1 MLQNPLIKNSCSDWL
16 RILRKQMYALNRPW
30 FEQTRHQIFINQLNL
45 EKIFNMLINFIKKKN
60 QERSYSLDI
69 AVIIMWHFSTSVH
82 TELSNVR
89 INLGNWKVNNYLR
102 FSHSYLHHGMMS
114 QACQSVC
121 VTVLFFS
128 PTFNINFQL
137 GSQKYRQH
145 CNINT
150 DWNLDAQIFQDC
162 YSLLRQMKN
171 TWLDGQMNAH
181 CRSAQIKHI
190 KYKSLYSYYIPH

>member
-1 MLQNPLIKNSCSDWL
+1 MNNQDTRYIYKPVESRKDLQ
-16 RILRKQMYALNRPW
+16 Q
-30 FEQTRHQIFINQLNL
+30 
-45 EKIFNMLINFIKKKN
+45 FNMLINFIKKKKS
-60 QERSYSLDI
+60 RTFLFTWHSSDYYVTFSHI
-69 AVIIMWHFSTSVH
+69 CTHWAVKCQDKL
-82 TELSNVR
+82 TELKGEQLSS
-89 INLGNWKVNNYLR
+89 

-121 VTVLFFS
+121 VTVLFFL
-128 PTFNINFQL
+128 PNFNKKFQL
-137 GSQKYRQH
+137 GSSKYGEH

-171 TWLDGQMNAH
+171 TWLDGQMNAY

>member
-1 MLQNPLIKNSCSDWL
+1 MIWTNKTPDIYKPVESRKDLQ
-16 RILRKQMYALNRPW
+16 Q
-30 FEQTRHQIFINQLNL
+30 
-45 EKIFNMLINFIKKKN
+45 FNVLINFIKKKN

-69 AVIIMWHFSTSVH
+69 A
-82 TELSNVR
+82 LSNVR

-102 FSHSYLHHGMMS
+102 FRTVIYIMAWWAKHVSL
-114 QACQSVC
+114 C
-121 VTVLFFS
+121 VLQFCFFS
-128 PTFNINFQL
+128 PTFNINLQL

-171 TWLDGQMNAH
+171 TWLDGQMNAY

-190 KYKSLYSYYIPH
+190 KYKTLYSY